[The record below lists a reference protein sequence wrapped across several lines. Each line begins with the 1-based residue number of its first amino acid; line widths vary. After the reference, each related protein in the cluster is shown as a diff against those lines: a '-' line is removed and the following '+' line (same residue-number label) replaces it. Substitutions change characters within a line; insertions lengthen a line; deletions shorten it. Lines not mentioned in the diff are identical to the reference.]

1 MEAINAISSGSAVN
15 LVDNASSQEAG
26 YLPLM
31 VCGAGAG
38 YVANHSIHI
47 SCLLIVVKP
56 DMSTIV
62 LQPIQGGETDKS
74 IFVHRVV
81 DRIFY
86 FLFFQSV
93 FTIGTLK
100 AKTFP
105 LISVYFA
112 QGK

>member
-26 YLPLM
+26 YLPLV

-56 DMSTIV
+56 YMSTIV

-86 FLFFQSV
+86 FLFFS
-93 FTIGTLK
+93 
-100 AKTFP
+100 
-105 LISVYFA
+105 ISIYHWNIKSKNILAYQRVLCTR
-112 QGK
+112 